1 MDVRKSLIPVYIFGI
16 AIIIKFWYESWFTPF
31 THKLSFFQNFTYVFI
46 KDVVELTKWGGDSTP
61 IFLTHEHV
69 YFTSLDNDR
78 GPISS
83 AFFERD
89 SMNEN
94 ELSIS
99 L

>member
-1 MDVRKSLIPVYIFGI
+1 MKVDLLLLLIYYHFFQHFTFVYIKI
-16 AIIIKFWYESWFTPF
+16 VAE
-31 THKLSFFQNFTYVFI
+31 LS
-46 KDVVELTKWGGDSTP
+46 KWAGDSTP

-69 YFTSLDNDR
+69 YFTILDNDR

>member
-1 MDVRKSLIPVYIFGI
+1 MNLIKSAFNL
-16 AIIIKFWYESWFTPF
+16 ESY
-31 THKLSFFQNFTYVFI
+31 SNFYVKI
-46 KDVVELTKWGGDSTP
+46 VVELSKWGGDSTP

>member
-1 MDVRKSLIPVYIFGI
+1 MINKILTLKVDYSRSRFVYIKI
-16 AIIIKFWYESWFTPF
+16 
-31 THKLSFFQNFTYVFI
+31 
-46 KDVVELTKWGGDSTP
+46 VVELSKWGGDSTP

>member
-1 MDVRKSLIPVYIFGI
+1 MDVGKSLIPVYNFWYI
-16 AIIIKFWYESWFTPF
+16 AINKILTLKFDY
-31 THKLSFFQNFTYVFI
+31 KLLTNSFFQNFTFVYI
-46 KDVVELTKWGGDSTP
+46 EIVVELTKWGGESTP

>member
-1 MDVRKSLIPVYIFGI
+1 M
-16 AIIIKFWYESWFTPF
+16 
-31 THKLSFFQNFTYVFI
+31 NM
-46 KDVVELTKWGGDSTP
+46 ST
-61 IFLTHEHV
+61 

-99 L
+99 LLKKDYSEKKTRLECYMGYCLGDGARQGAMCDVL